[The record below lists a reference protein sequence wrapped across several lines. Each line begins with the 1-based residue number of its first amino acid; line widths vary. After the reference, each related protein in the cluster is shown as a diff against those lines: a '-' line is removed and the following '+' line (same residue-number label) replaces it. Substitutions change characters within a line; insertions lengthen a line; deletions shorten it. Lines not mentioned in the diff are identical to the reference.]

1 MNRHIP
7 LLFILT
13 CLSAVSVFA
22 QQPATRRLANYA
34 NNISRFTKDCPQ
46 EKVYLHFDNTGY
58 YAGDT
63 IWFKAYT
70 VTADEV
76 KPTTLS
82 RVLHVELLTPRG
94 EVTDSR
100 KLKIQDGQC
109 HGEFALPR
117 DCKGGFYE
125 VRAYTRAM
133 LNFGDTHIFSR
144 VFPIYSEPEQA
155 GNYQEKDMDSFAG
168 EKKERPEPEKADRV
182 NLYFFPE
189 GGHAVL
195 GIPARVAFRATGK
208 NGEDINV
215 TGTLYNANHEP
226 VASLATIHQGM
237 GVFEF
242 TPQAQEYEATVNYEG
257 KEYTIPFKDILS
269 EGYTMNVDN
278 LNPDLMRIS
287 VHKSDSLPNDTIAVS
302 VTCRGK
308 LCTVEAFVLGKEPY
322 AFRISK
328 EKLPAG
334 CIQVTAFNAAG
345 DILAERLAFN
355 TRNDM
360 FVPIR
365 VTQDKTSY
373 KPFEEVNLQFDVH
386 DPSGKPVETTFS
398 LAVRDAATT
407 PRTAYQDNILTDLL
421 LSSDVKGYIQDP
433 MQYFTDDSRATRTK
447 LDLLMM
453 VQGWRRYSW
462 QQMAGVKPIKINHFA
477 EEGLTLWGKV
487 KTLVKN
493 KPRAN
498 ADILFWMKNDS
509 LKAEVHGS
517 GHTDEQGNFYCIL
530 PDSVD
535 ITGKWSLTLSVSDE
549 GKQRHSQILINR
561 HFSPEKRSY
570 TFFDTYVNDSVAHLE
585 ADTLGKINMAETQM
599 LQEVEVKKYLPRKLF
614 TPEMVMDVEK
624 DINECLDKGEDV
636 PPTIGEYVAARHPVI
651 TYDETC
657 QMYTYGNMAFA
668 KRIKYVL
675 FRLICQEK
683 DRPKFRHIP
692 VYDIDIS
699 SVRSI
704 RIHERNLEEI
714 RERYPN
720 LYISDVDEENKQK
733 QRYIDFENNEEEPL
747 SIDDTTFELR
757 AIVVAE
763 LYDEVYNDSRKGMRQ
778 TFYEGYSPV
787 KECYNL
793 KSSNEALGYL
803 NYRRTLYWNPDVKT
817 DAEGKASIRLFN
829 NGTCRKMEISA
840 EGCDGGT
847 PVISSD
853 VPSTH

>member
-1 MNRHIP
+1 MKHFRYIAA
-7 LLFILT
+7 LLLWMG
-13 CLSAVSVFA
+13 CLGAFA

-109 HGEFALPR
+109 HGEFALPK

-144 VFPIYSEPEQA
+144 VFPVYSEPEQA

-182 NLYFFPE
+182 NLHFFPE

-215 TGTLYNANHEP
+215 TGTLYNASHEP

-433 MQYFTDDSRATRTK
+433 MQYFTDDSRTTRTK

-487 KTLVKN
+487 QTLVRN

-498 ADILFWMKNDS
+498 ADILFWMNNDE
-509 LKAEVHGS
+509 LQGEVHGS

-535 ITGKWSLTLSVSDE
+535 ITGRWSLTLSVSDE

-599 LQEVEVKKYLPRKLF
+599 LQEVEVKKYLPRPIMQPDMEF
-614 TPEMVMDVEK
+614 DAEE
-624 DINECLDKGEDV
+624 DINRMLDKGGYFPSTVQEYAKYKYPILENSNSSTLIIYLLSCRKEDV
-636 PPTIGEYVAARHPVI
+636 
-651 TYDETC
+651 
-657 QMYTYGNMAFA
+657 A
-668 KRIKYVL
+668 KFK
-675 FRLICQEK
+675 
-683 DRPKFRHIP
+683 HIP
-692 VYDIDIS
+692 VADMDITNVKS
-699 SVRSI
+699 LQL
-704 RIHERNLEEI
+704 HTRNGVEI
-714 RERYPN
+714 LNRLSYCNPDASYLIDAIMDMKCRY
-720 LYISDVDEENKQK
+720 L
-733 QRYIDFENNEEEPL
+733 
-747 SIDDTTFELR
+747 
-757 AIVVAE
+757 IVVAE

-793 KSSNEALGYL
+793 KSTEEALGSL

-829 NGTCRKMEISA
+829 NGTCRKIEISA
-840 EGCDGGT
+840 EGCDGKYILT
-847 PVISSD
+847 NSPL
-853 VPSTH
+853 

>member
-1 MNRHIP
+1 MKHLRYIAA
-7 LLFILT
+7 LLLWMG
-13 CLSAVSVFA
+13 CLGVFA
-22 QQPATRRLANYA
+22 QQSATRRLANYA

-109 HGEFALPR
+109 HGEFALPK

-144 VFPIYSEPEQA
+144 VFPVYNEPEQA
-155 GNYQEKDMDSFAG
+155 GNYQEKEMDSFAG

-182 NLYFFPE
+182 NLHFFPE

-215 TGTLYNANHEP
+215 TGTLYNASHEP

-242 TPQAQEYEATVNYEG
+242 TPQAQEYETTVNYEG

-287 VHKSDSLPNDTIAVS
+287 VQKSEALPNDTIAVS

-322 AFRISK
+322 AFRIPK

-355 TRNDM
+355 TRKDM

-433 MQYFTDDSRATRTK
+433 MQYFTDDSRTTRTK

-487 KTLVKN
+487 QTLVRN

-498 ADILFWMKNDS
+498 ADILFWMNNDE
-509 LKAEVHGS
+509 LQGEVHGS

-535 ITGKWSLTLSVSDE
+535 ITGKWSLTLSVSNE

-570 TFFDTYVNDSVAHLE
+570 TFFDTYVNDSVAPLE

-599 LQEVEVKKYLPRKLF
+599 LQEVEVKKYLPRPIMQPDMEF
-614 TPEMVMDVEK
+614 DAEE
-624 DINECLDKGEDV
+624 DINRMLDKGGYFPSTVQEYAKYKYPILENSNSSTLIIYLLSCRKEDV
-636 PPTIGEYVAARHPVI
+636 
-651 TYDETC
+651 
-657 QMYTYGNMAFA
+657 A
-668 KRIKYVL
+668 KFK
-675 FRLICQEK
+675 
-683 DRPKFRHIP
+683 HIP
-692 VYDIDIS
+692 VADMDITNVKS
-699 SVRSI
+699 LQL
-704 RIHERNLEEI
+704 HTRNGVEI
-714 RERYPN
+714 LNRLSYCNPDASYLIDAIMDMKCRY
-720 LYISDVDEENKQK
+720 
-733 QRYIDFENNEEEPL
+733 F
-747 SIDDTTFELR
+747 
-757 AIVVAE
+757 IVVAE

-793 KSSNEALGYL
+793 KSTEEALGSL

-840 EGCDGGT
+840 EGCDSGT

>member
-1 MNRHIP
+1 MKHLRYIAA
-7 LLFILT
+7 LLLWMG
-13 CLSAVSVFA
+13 CLGVFA
-22 QQPATRRLANYA
+22 QQSATRRLANYA

-373 KPFEEVNLQFDVH
+373 KPF
-386 DPSGKPVETTFS
+386 
-398 LAVRDAATT
+398 
-407 PRTAYQDNILTDLL
+407 
-421 LSSDVKGYIQDP
+421 
-433 MQYFTDDSRATRTK
+433 
-447 LDLLMM
+447 
-453 VQGWRRYSW
+453 
-462 QQMAGVKPIKINHFA
+462 
-477 EEGLTLWGKV
+477 
-487 KTLVKN
+487 
-493 KPRAN
+493 
-498 ADILFWMKNDS
+498 
-509 LKAEVHGS
+509 
-517 GHTDEQGNFYCIL
+517 
-530 PDSVD
+530 
-535 ITGKWSLTLSVSDE
+535 
-549 GKQRHSQILINR
+549 
-561 HFSPEKRSY
+561 
-570 TFFDTYVNDSVAHLE
+570 
-585 ADTLGKINMAETQM
+585 
-599 LQEVEVKKYLPRKLF
+599 
-614 TPEMVMDVEK
+614 
-624 DINECLDKGEDV
+624 
-636 PPTIGEYVAARHPVI
+636 
-651 TYDETC
+651 
-657 QMYTYGNMAFA
+657 
-668 KRIKYVL
+668 
-675 FRLICQEK
+675 
-683 DRPKFRHIP
+683 
-692 VYDIDIS
+692 
-699 SVRSI
+699 
-704 RIHERNLEEI
+704 
-714 RERYPN
+714 
-720 LYISDVDEENKQK
+720 
-733 QRYIDFENNEEEPL
+733 
-747 SIDDTTFELR
+747 
-757 AIVVAE
+757 
-763 LYDEVYNDSRKGMRQ
+763 
-778 TFYEGYSPV
+778 
-787 KECYNL
+787 
-793 KSSNEALGYL
+793 
-803 NYRRTLYWNPDVKT
+803 
-817 DAEGKASIRLFN
+817 
-829 NGTCRKMEISA
+829 
-840 EGCDGGT
+840 
-847 PVISSD
+847 
-853 VPSTH
+853 

>member
-1 MNRHIP
+1 MNRRIP

-13 CLSAVSVFA
+13 CLSAVSVLA

-109 HGEFALPR
+109 HGEFALPK

-144 VFPIYSEPEQA
+144 VFPVYSEPEQA

-182 NLYFFPE
+182 NLHFFPE

-208 NGEDINV
+208 NGEDISV
-215 TGTLYNANHEP
+215 TGTLYNASHEP

-287 VHKSDSLPNDTIAVS
+287 VQKSEALPNDTIAVS

-308 LCTVEAFVLGKEPY
+308 LCAIEAFVLGKEPY
-322 AFRISK
+322 AFRIPK

-334 CIQVTAFNAAG
+334 CIQVTAFNATG

-355 TRNDM
+355 TRKDM

-365 VTQDKTSY
+365 VTQERTVRGFTGFSGREGT
-373 KPFEEVNLQFDVH
+373 EETEGSEIVYVTDHGTVYHRDLSCRYLKLSVQQAELDQVDSMRNEDGGKYYPCERCWKEGASVVFLTE
-386 DPSGKPVETTFS
+386 SGDRYHQS
-398 LAVRDAATT
+398 LNCSSLVRGIHAVRIWETGGR
-407 PRTAYQDNILTDLL
+407 P
-421 LSSDVKGYIQDP
+421 P
-433 MQYFTDDSRATRTK
+433 
-447 LDLLMM
+447 
-453 VQGWRRYSW
+453 
-462 QQMAGVKPIKINHFA
+462 
-477 EEGLTLWGKV
+477 
-487 KTLVKN
+487 
-493 KPRAN
+493 
-498 ADILFWMKNDS
+498 
-509 LKAEVHGS
+509 
-517 GHTDEQGNFYCIL
+517 C
-530 PDSVD
+530 SV
-535 ITGKWSLTLSVSDE
+535 
-549 GKQRHSQILINR
+549 
-561 HFSPEKRSY
+561 
-570 TFFDTYVNDSVAHLE
+570 
-585 ADTLGKINMAETQM
+585 
-599 LQEVEVKKYLPRKLF
+599 
-614 TPEMVMDVEK
+614 
-624 DINECLDKGEDV
+624 C
-636 PPTIGEYVAARHPVI
+636 
-651 TYDETC
+651 
-657 QMYTYGNMAFA
+657 
-668 KRIKYVL
+668 
-675 FRLICQEK
+675 
-683 DRPKFRHIP
+683 
-692 VYDIDIS
+692 
-699 SVRSI
+699 
-704 RIHERNLEEI
+704 
-714 RERYPN
+714 
-720 LYISDVDEENKQK
+720 
-733 QRYIDFENNEEEPL
+733 
-747 SIDDTTFELR
+747 
-757 AIVVAE
+757 
-763 LYDEVYNDSRKGMRQ
+763 
-778 TFYEGYSPV
+778 
-787 KECYNL
+787 
-793 KSSNEALGYL
+793 
-803 NYRRTLYWNPDVKT
+803 
-817 DAEGKASIRLFN
+817 
-829 NGTCRKMEISA
+829 
-840 EGCDGGT
+840 GG
-847 PVISSD
+847 
-853 VPSTH
+853 

>member
-1 MNRHIP
+1 M
-7 LLFILT
+7 
-13 CLSAVSVFA
+13 
-22 QQPATRRLANYA
+22 
-34 NNISRFTKDCPQ
+34 
-46 EKVYLHFDNTGY
+46 
-58 YAGDT
+58 
-63 IWFKAYT
+63 
-70 VTADEV
+70 
-76 KPTTLS
+76 
-82 RVLHVELLTPRG
+82 
-94 EVTDSR
+94 
-100 KLKIQDGQC
+100 
-109 HGEFALPR
+109 
-117 DCKGGFYE
+117 
-125 VRAYTRAM
+125 
-133 LNFGDTHIFSR
+133 
-144 VFPIYSEPEQA
+144 
-155 GNYQEKDMDSFAG
+155 
-168 EKKERPEPEKADRV
+168 
-182 NLYFFPE
+182 
-189 GGHAVL
+189 
-195 GIPARVAFRATGK
+195 
-208 NGEDINV
+208 
-215 TGTLYNANHEP
+215 
-226 VASLATIHQGM
+226 
-237 GVFEF
+237 
-242 TPQAQEYEATVNYEG
+242 
-257 KEYTIPFKDILS
+257 
-269 EGYTMNVDN
+269 
-278 LNPDLMRIS
+278 
-287 VHKSDSLPNDTIAVS
+287 
-302 VTCRGK
+302 
-308 LCTVEAFVLGKEPY
+308 
-322 AFRISK
+322 
-328 EKLPAG
+328 
-334 CIQVTAFNAAG
+334 
-345 DILAERLAFN
+345 
-355 TRNDM
+355 
-360 FVPIR
+360 
-365 VTQDKTSY
+365 
-373 KPFEEVNLQFDVH
+373 
-386 DPSGKPVETTFS
+386 
-398 LAVRDAATT
+398 
-407 PRTAYQDNILTDLL
+407 
-421 LSSDVKGYIQDP
+421 
-433 MQYFTDDSRATRTK
+433 
-447 LDLLMM
+447 
-453 VQGWRRYSW
+453 
-462 QQMAGVKPIKINHFA
+462 
-477 EEGLTLWGKV
+477 
-487 KTLVKN
+487 
-493 KPRAN
+493 
-498 ADILFWMKNDS
+498 
-509 LKAEVHGS
+509 
-517 GHTDEQGNFYCIL
+517 
-530 PDSVD
+530 D

-763 LYDEVYNDSRKGMRQ
+763 LYDEVYNDTRKGVRQ

-803 NYRRTLYWNPDVKT
+803 NYRRTLYWNPDVRT
-817 DAEGKASIRLFN
+817 DAEGKVSIRLFN

-847 PVISSD
+847 PVVSSD

>member
-109 HGEFALPR
+109 HGEFALPK

-144 VFPIYSEPEQA
+144 VFPVYNEPEQA
-155 GNYQEKDMDSFAG
+155 GNYQEKEMDSFAG

-182 NLYFFPE
+182 NLHFFPE

-208 NGEDINV
+208 NGEDISV
-215 TGTLYNANHEP
+215 TGTLYNASREP

-287 VHKSDSLPNDTIAVS
+287 VQKSEALPNDTIAVS

-322 AFRISK
+322 AFRIPK

-334 CIQVTAFNAAG
+334 CIQVTAFNATG

-433 MQYFTDDSRATRTK
+433 MQYFTDESRTTRTK

-462 QQMAGVKPIKINHFA
+462 QQMAGVKPIKIKHFA

-487 KTLVKN
+487 QTLVRN

-498 ADILFWMKNDS
+498 ADILFWMNNDE
-509 LKAEVHGS
+509 LQGEVHGS

-535 ITGKWSLTLSVSDE
+535 ITGKWSLTLSVSED

-570 TFFDTYVNDSVAHLE
+570 TFFDTYVNDSIDSAAGE
-585 ADTLGKINMAETQM
+585 SQKKNKMDETQI
-599 LQEVEVKKYLPRKLF
+599 LQEVEVKRYRTREIMRPD
-614 TPEMVMDVEK
+614 MVFDAEE
-624 DINECLDKGEDV
+624 DINRILDQGGNIPSTV
-636 PPTIGEYVAARHPVI
+636 QEYAEYKYPVLENSNPSTVI
-651 TYDETC
+651 L
-657 QMYTYGNMAFA
+657 
-668 KRIKYVL
+668 YVL
-675 FRLICQEK
+675 SCQKK
-683 DRPKFRHIP
+683 DAPKFRHIP
-692 VYDIDIS
+692 AAEMDITNVKDLQLHTRNGVEVLKHLSFCNPGADSLIT
-699 SVRSI
+699 SVM
-704 RIHERNLEEI
+704 NANN
-714 RERYPN
+714 RY
-720 LYISDVDEENKQK
+720 
-733 QRYIDFENNEEEPL
+733 F
-747 SIDDTTFELR
+747 
-757 AIVVAE
+757 IVVAQ
-763 LYDEVYNDSRKGMRQ
+763 LYDEVYNDTRKGVRQ
-778 TFYEGYSPV
+778 TYYEGYSPV

-793 KSSNEALGYL
+793 KSSDEALGYL

-817 DAEGKASIRLFN
+817 DAEGKANIRLFN

-840 EGCDGGT
+840 EGCDGKYILT
-847 PVISSD
+847 DSPL
-853 VPSTH
+853 

>member
-109 HGEFALPR
+109 HGEFALPK

-144 VFPIYSEPEQA
+144 VFPVYNEPEQA
-155 GNYQEKDMDSFAG
+155 GNYQEKEMDSFAG

-182 NLYFFPE
+182 NLHFFPE

-208 NGEDINV
+208 NGEDISV

-287 VHKSDSLPNDTIAVS
+287 VQKSEALPNDTIAVS

-322 AFRISK
+322 AFRIPK

-334 CIQVTAFNAAG
+334 CIQVTAFNATG

-433 MQYFTDDSRATRTK
+433 MQYFTDESRTTRTK

-462 QQMAGVKPIKINHFA
+462 QQMAGVKPIKIKHFA

-487 KTLVKN
+487 QTLVRN

-498 ADILFWMKNDS
+498 ADILFWMNNDE
-509 LKAEVHGS
+509 LQGEVHGS

-535 ITGKWSLTLSVSDE
+535 ITGKWSLTLSVSED

-570 TFFDTYVNDSVAHLE
+570 TFFDTYVNDSIDSAAGE
-585 ADTLGKINMAETQM
+585 SQKKNKMDETQI
-599 LQEVEVKKYLPRKLF
+599 LQEVEVKRYRTREIMRPD
-614 TPEMVMDVEK
+614 MVFDAEE
-624 DINECLDKGEDV
+624 DINRILDQGGNIPSTV
-636 PPTIGEYVAARHPVI
+636 QEYAEYKYPVLENSNPSTVI
-651 TYDETC
+651 L
-657 QMYTYGNMAFA
+657 
-668 KRIKYVL
+668 YVL
-675 FRLICQEK
+675 SCQKK
-683 DRPKFRHIP
+683 DAPKFRHIP
-692 VYDIDIS
+692 AAEMDITNVKDLQLHTRNGVEVLKHLSFCNPGADSLIT
-699 SVRSI
+699 SVM
-704 RIHERNLEEI
+704 NANN
-714 RERYPN
+714 RY
-720 LYISDVDEENKQK
+720 
-733 QRYIDFENNEEEPL
+733 F
-747 SIDDTTFELR
+747 
-757 AIVVAE
+757 IVVAQ
-763 LYDEVYNDSRKGMRQ
+763 LYDEVYNDTRKGVRQ
-778 TFYEGYSPV
+778 TYYEGYSPV

-793 KSSNEALGYL
+793 KSSDEALGYL

-817 DAEGKASIRLFN
+817 DAEGKANIRLFN

-840 EGCDGGT
+840 EGCDGKYILT
-847 PVISSD
+847 DSPL
-853 VPSTH
+853 

>member
-1 MNRHIP
+1 MKRFRYIAA
-7 LLFILT
+7 LLLWMG
-13 CLSAVSVFA
+13 CLGVFA

-70 VTADEV
+70 VTANEV

-82 RVLHVELLTPRG
+82 RVLHVELLTPWG

-109 HGEFALPR
+109 HGEFALPK

-144 VFPIYSEPEQA
+144 VFPIYNEPEQA

-182 NLYFFPE
+182 NLHFFPE

-195 GIPARVAFRATGK
+195 GIPARMAFRATGK
-208 NGEDINV
+208 NGEDISV

-287 VHKSDSLPNDTIAVS
+287 VQKSEALPNDTIAVS

-308 LCTVEAFVLGKEPY
+308 LCAIEAFVLGKEPY

-433 MQYFTDDSRATRTK
+433 MQYFTDDSRTTRTK

-462 QQMAGVKPIKINHFA
+462 QQMAGVKPIKIKHFA

-487 KTLVKN
+487 QTLVRN

-498 ADILFWMKNDS
+498 ADILFWMNNDE
-509 LKAEVHGS
+509 LQGEVHGS

-535 ITGKWSLTLSVSDE
+535 ITGKWSLTLSVSED

-561 HFSPEKRSY
+561 NFSPEKRSY
-570 TFFDTYVNDSVAHLE
+570 TFFDTYVNDSIAHLE

-599 LQEVEVKKYLPRKLF
+599 LQEVEVKKYLPRPIMQPDMEF
-614 TPEMVMDVEK
+614 DAEE
-624 DINECLDKGEDV
+624 DINRMLDKGGYFPSTVQEYAKYKYPILENSNSSTLIIYLLSCRKEDV
-636 PPTIGEYVAARHPVI
+636 
-651 TYDETC
+651 
-657 QMYTYGNMAFA
+657 A
-668 KRIKYVL
+668 KFK
-675 FRLICQEK
+675 
-683 DRPKFRHIP
+683 HIP
-692 VYDIDIS
+692 VADMDITNVKS
-699 SVRSI
+699 LQL
-704 RIHERNLEEI
+704 HTRNGVEI
-714 RERYPN
+714 LNRLSYCNPDASYLIDAIMDMKCRY
-720 LYISDVDEENKQK
+720 
-733 QRYIDFENNEEEPL
+733 F
-747 SIDDTTFELR
+747 
-757 AIVVAE
+757 IVVAE

-793 KSSNEALGYL
+793 KSTEEALGSL

-817 DAEGKASIRLFN
+817 DAEGKANIRLFN

-840 EGCDGGT
+840 EGCDGKYILT
-847 PVISSD
+847 DSPL
-853 VPSTH
+853 

>member
-1 MNRHIP
+1 MKHFRYIAA
-7 LLFILT
+7 LLLWMG
-13 CLSAVSVFA
+13 CLGVFA

-109 HGEFALPR
+109 HGEFALPK

-182 NLYFFPE
+182 NLHFFPE

-208 NGEDINV
+208 NGEDISV

-308 LCTVEAFVLGKEPY
+308 LCAIEAFVLGKEPY

-433 MQYFTDDSRATRTK
+433 MQYFTDESRTTRTK

-462 QQMAGVKPIKINHFA
+462 QQMAGVKPIKIKHFA

-599 LQEVEVKKYLPRKLF
+599 LQEVEVKKYLPRPIMQPDMEF
-614 TPEMVMDVEK
+614 DAEE
-624 DINECLDKGEDV
+624 DINRMLDKGGYFPSTVQEYAKYKYPILENSNSSTLIIYLLSCRKEDV
-636 PPTIGEYVAARHPVI
+636 
-651 TYDETC
+651 
-657 QMYTYGNMAFA
+657 A
-668 KRIKYVL
+668 KFK
-675 FRLICQEK
+675 
-683 DRPKFRHIP
+683 HIP
-692 VYDIDIS
+692 VADMDITNVKS
-699 SVRSI
+699 LQL
-704 RIHERNLEEI
+704 HTRNGVEI
-714 RERYPN
+714 LNRLSYCNPDASYLIDAIMDMKCRY
-720 LYISDVDEENKQK
+720 L
-733 QRYIDFENNEEEPL
+733 
-747 SIDDTTFELR
+747 
-757 AIVVAE
+757 IVVAE

-793 KSSNEALGYL
+793 KSTEEALGSL

-817 DAEGKASIRLFN
+817 DAEGKANIRLFN
-829 NGTCRKMEISA
+829 NSTCRKMEISA

>member
-1 MNRHIP
+1 MNRRIP
-7 LLFILT
+7 LFIALA
-13 CLSAVSVFA
+13 CLSAMSVFA

-34 NNISRFTKDCPQ
+34 NNISHFTKDCPQ

-109 HGEFALPR
+109 HGEFALPKG
-117 DCKGGFYE
+117 CKGGFYE

-182 NLYFFPE
+182 NLHFFPE

-208 NGEDINV
+208 NGEDISV
-215 TGTLYNANHEP
+215 TGTLYNASHEP

-322 AFRISK
+322 AFRIPK

-355 TRNDM
+355 TRKDM

-398 LAVRDAATT
+398 LAVRDAATS

-421 LSSDVKGYIQDP
+421 LSSDVKGYIQNP

-535 ITGKWSLTLSVSDE
+535 ITGKWSLTLSVSED

-561 HFSPEKRSY
+561 NFSPEKRSY
-570 TFFDTYVNDSVAHLE
+570 TFFDTYVNDSIDSAAGE
-585 ADTLGKINMAETQM
+585 SQKKNKMDETQI
-599 LQEVEVKKYLPRKLF
+599 LQEVEVKRYRTREIMRPD
-614 TPEMVMDVEK
+614 MVFDAEE
-624 DINECLDKGEDV
+624 DINRILDQGGNIPSTV
-636 PPTIGEYVAARHPVI
+636 REYAEYKYPVLENSNPSTVI
-651 TYDETC
+651 L
-657 QMYTYGNMAFA
+657 
-668 KRIKYVL
+668 YVL
-675 FRLICQEK
+675 SCQKK
-683 DRPKFRHIP
+683 DAPKFRHIP
-692 VYDIDIS
+692 AAEMDITNVKDLQL
-699 SVRSI
+699 
-704 RIHERNLEEI
+704 HTRNGVEVLKHLSFCNPGADSLI
-714 RERYPN
+714 TNIMNSNNRYF
-720 LYISDVDEENKQK
+720 I
-733 QRYIDFENNEEEPL
+733 
-747 SIDDTTFELR
+747 
-757 AIVVAE
+757 IVAQ
-763 LYDEVYNDSRKGMRQ
+763 LHDEVYNDARKGVRQ
-778 TFYEGYSPV
+778 TYYEGYSPV

-793 KSSNEALGYL
+793 KSSDEALGYL

-817 DAEGKASIRLFN
+817 DAEGKASIRVYN

-840 EGCDGGT
+840 EGCDGKH
-847 PVISSD
+847 ILLLQ
-853 VPSTH
+853 

>member
-1 MNRHIP
+1 MNRRIP

-13 CLSAVSVFA
+13 CLNAVSVLA

-109 HGEFALPR
+109 HGEFALPK

-182 NLYFFPE
+182 NLHFFPE

-215 TGTLYNANHEP
+215 TGTLYNASREP

-257 KEYTIPFKDILS
+257 KEYTIPFKDILA
-269 EGYTMNVDN
+269 EGYVMNVDN

-287 VHKSDSLPNDTIAVS
+287 VQKSEALPNDTIAVS

-308 LCTVEAFVLGKEPY
+308 LCAVEAFVLGKEPY
-322 AFRISK
+322 AFRIPK

-355 TRNDM
+355 TRKDM

-386 DPSGKPVETTFS
+386 DPSGKPLETTFS
-398 LAVRDAATT
+398 LAVRDAATS

-433 MQYFTDDSRATRTK
+433 MQYFTDDSRTTRTK

-462 QQMAGVKPIKINHFA
+462 QQMAGVKPIKIKHFA

-487 KTLVKN
+487 QTLVRN

-498 ADILFWMKNDS
+498 ADILFWMKNDE
-509 LKAEVHGS
+509 LQGEVHGS
-517 GHTDEQGNFYCIL
+517 GHTDGQGNFYCIL

-535 ITGKWSLTLSVSDE
+535 ITGKWSLTLSVSDD
-549 GKQRHSQILINR
+549 GKQKNSQILINR

-570 TFFDTYVNDSVAHLE
+570 TFFDTYVNDSIDAATDE
-585 ADTLGKINMAETQM
+585 AQNGNKMAETQI
-599 LQEVEVKKYLPRKLF
+599 LQEVEVKKYRTREIMRPD
-614 TPEMVMDVEK
+614 MVFDAEE
-624 DINECLDKGEDV
+624 DINRILDQGGNIPSTV
-636 PPTIGEYVAARHPVI
+636 REYAEYKYPVLENSNPSTVI
-651 TYDETC
+651 L
-657 QMYTYGNMAFA
+657 
-668 KRIKYVL
+668 YVL
-675 FRLICQEK
+675 SCQKK
-683 DRPKFRHIP
+683 DVPKFRHIP
-692 VYDIDIS
+692 AAEMDITNVKDLQLYTRNGVEVLKHLSYCNPGADSLIT
-699 SVRSI
+699 SVM
-704 RIHERNLEEI
+704 NANN
-714 RERYPN
+714 RY
-720 LYISDVDEENKQK
+720 
-733 QRYIDFENNEEEPL
+733 F
-747 SIDDTTFELR
+747 
-757 AIVVAE
+757 IVVAQ
-763 LYDEVYNDSRKGMRQ
+763 LYDEVYNDTRKGVRQ
-778 TFYEGYSPV
+778 TYYEGYSPV

-793 KSSNEALGYL
+793 KSSDEALGYL

-817 DAEGKASIRLFN
+817 DAEGKANIRLYN

-840 EGCDGGT
+840 EGCDGKHILT
-847 PVISSD
+847 DSPV
-853 VPSTH
+853 

>member
-76 KPTTLS
+76 RPTTLS

-109 HGEFALPR
+109 HGEFALPK

-144 VFPIYSEPEQA
+144 VFPVYNEPEQA
-155 GNYQEKDMDSFAG
+155 GNYQEKEMDSFAG

-182 NLYFFPE
+182 NLHFFPE

-242 TPQAQEYEATVNYEG
+242 TPRAQEYEATVNYEG
-257 KEYTIPFKDILS
+257 KEYTIPFKDILA

-287 VHKSDSLPNDTIAVS
+287 VQKSEALPNDTIAVS

-308 LCTVEAFVLGKEPY
+308 LCAVEAFVLGKEPY
-322 AFRISK
+322 AFRIPK

-355 TRNDM
+355 NRMNLFTSIKTT
-360 FVPIR
+360 V
-365 VTQDKTSY
+365 DKTTY

-433 MQYFTDDSRATRTK
+433 MQYFTDDSRTTRTK

-462 QQMAGVKPIKINHFA
+462 QQTAGVKPIKIKHFA

-487 KTLVKN
+487 QTLVRN

-498 ADILFWMKNDS
+498 ADILFWMKNDE
-509 LKAEVHGS
+509 LQGEVHGS
-517 GHTDEQGNFYCIL
+517 GHTDGQGNFYCIL

-535 ITGKWSLTLSVSDE
+535 ITGKWSLTLSVSDD
-549 GKQRHSQILINR
+549 GKQKNSQILINR

-570 TFFDTYVNDSVAHLE
+570 TFFDTYVNDSIDSAAGE
-585 ADTLGKINMAETQM
+585 SQKKNKMDETQI
-599 LQEVEVKKYLPRKLF
+599 LQEVEVKRYRTREIMRPD
-614 TPEMVMDVEK
+614 MVFDAEE
-624 DINECLDKGEDV
+624 DINRILDQGGNIPSTV
-636 PPTIGEYVAARHPVI
+636 REYAEYKYPVLENSNPSTVI
-651 TYDETC
+651 L
-657 QMYTYGNMAFA
+657 
-668 KRIKYVL
+668 YVL
-675 FRLICQEK
+675 SCQKK
-683 DRPKFRHIP
+683 DAPKFRHIP
-692 VYDIDIS
+692 AAEMDITNVKDLQL
-699 SVRSI
+699 
-704 RIHERNLEEI
+704 HTRNGVEVLKHLSFCNPGADSLI
-714 RERYPN
+714 TNIMNSNNRYF
-720 LYISDVDEENKQK
+720 I
-733 QRYIDFENNEEEPL
+733 
-747 SIDDTTFELR
+747 
-757 AIVVAE
+757 IVAQ
-763 LYDEVYNDSRKGMRQ
+763 LHDEVYNDARKGVRQ
-778 TFYEGYSPV
+778 TYYEGYSPV

-793 KSSNEALGYL
+793 KSSDEALGYL

-817 DAEGKASIRLFN
+817 DAEGKASIRVYN

-840 EGCDGGT
+840 EGCDGEH
-847 PVISSD
+847 ILLLQ
-853 VPSTH
+853 

>member
-1 MNRHIP
+1 MKHLRYIAA
-7 LLFILT
+7 LLLWMG
-13 CLSAVSVFA
+13 CLGVLA

-182 NLYFFPE
+182 NLHFFPE

-195 GIPARVAFRATGK
+195 GIPTRVAFRATGK

-215 TGTLYNANHEP
+215 TGTLYNASREP

-257 KEYTIPFKDILS
+257 KEYTIPFKDILA

-322 AFRISK
+322 AFRIPK

-355 TRNDM
+355 TRKDM

-433 MQYFTDDSRATRTK
+433 MQYFTDESRTTRTK

-462 QQMAGVKPIKINHFA
+462 QQMAGVKPIKIKHFA

-493 KPRAN
+493 KPRA
-498 ADILFWMKNDS
+498 KNTPNKNSNPIIRLTSQRCSDFVAQRIHCGICH
-509 LKAEVHGS
+509 LS
-517 GHTDEQGNFYCIL
+517 GN
-530 PDSVD
+530 
-535 ITGKWSLTLSVSDE
+535 
-549 GKQRHSQILINR
+549 
-561 HFSPEKRSY
+561 
-570 TFFDTYVNDSVAHLE
+570 
-585 ADTLGKINMAETQM
+585 
-599 LQEVEVKKYLPRKLF
+599 
-614 TPEMVMDVEK
+614 
-624 DINECLDKGEDV
+624 
-636 PPTIGEYVAARHPVI
+636 
-651 TYDETC
+651 
-657 QMYTYGNMAFA
+657 
-668 KRIKYVL
+668 
-675 FRLICQEK
+675 
-683 DRPKFRHIP
+683 KFRP
-692 VYDIDIS
+692 
-699 SVRSI
+699 
-704 RIHERNLEEI
+704 
-714 RERYPN
+714 
-720 LYISDVDEENKQK
+720 
-733 QRYIDFENNEEEPL
+733 
-747 SIDDTTFELR
+747 
-757 AIVVAE
+757 
-763 LYDEVYNDSRKGMRQ
+763 
-778 TFYEGYSPV
+778 
-787 KECYNL
+787 
-793 KSSNEALGYL
+793 
-803 NYRRTLYWNPDVKT
+803 
-817 DAEGKASIRLFN
+817 
-829 NGTCRKMEISA
+829 
-840 EGCDGGT
+840 
-847 PVISSD
+847 
-853 VPSTH
+853 

>member
-1 MNRHIP
+1 MNRRIP

-34 NNISRFTKDCPQ
+34 NNISHFTKDCPQ

-182 NLYFFPE
+182 NLHFFPE

-195 GIPARVAFRATGK
+195 GIPTRVAFRATGK
-208 NGEDINV
+208 NGEDISV
-215 TGTLYNANHEP
+215 TGTLYNASREP

-287 VHKSDSLPNDTIAVS
+287 VQKSEALPNDTIAVS

-308 LCTVEAFVLGKEPY
+308 LCAIEAFVLGKEPY
-322 AFRISK
+322 AFRIPK

-355 TRNDM
+355 NRMNLFTSIKTT
-360 FVPIR
+360 V
-365 VTQDKTSY
+365 DKTTY

-433 MQYFTDDSRATRTK
+433 MQYFTDDSRTTRTK

-535 ITGKWSLTLSVSDE
+535 ITGKWSLTLSVSED

-561 HFSPEKRSY
+561 NFSPEKRSY
-570 TFFDTYVNDSVAHLE
+570 TFFDTYVNDSIDSAAGE
-585 ADTLGKINMAETQM
+585 SQKKNKMDETQI
-599 LQEVEVKKYLPRKLF
+599 LQEVEVKRYRTREIMRPD
-614 TPEMVMDVEK
+614 MVFDAEE
-624 DINECLDKGEDV
+624 DINRILDQGGNIPSTV
-636 PPTIGEYVAARHPVI
+636 REYAEYKYPVLENSNPSTVI
-651 TYDETC
+651 L
-657 QMYTYGNMAFA
+657 
-668 KRIKYVL
+668 YVL
-675 FRLICQEK
+675 SCQKK
-683 DRPKFRHIP
+683 DAPKFRHIP
-692 VYDIDIS
+692 AAEMDITNVKDLQL
-699 SVRSI
+699 
-704 RIHERNLEEI
+704 HTRNGVEVLKHLSFCNPGADSLI
-714 RERYPN
+714 TNIMNSNNRYF
-720 LYISDVDEENKQK
+720 I
-733 QRYIDFENNEEEPL
+733 
-747 SIDDTTFELR
+747 
-757 AIVVAE
+757 IVAQ
-763 LYDEVYNDSRKGMRQ
+763 LHDEVYNDARKGVRQ
-778 TFYEGYSPV
+778 TYYEGYSPV

-793 KSSNEALGYL
+793 KSSDEALGYL

-817 DAEGKASIRLFN
+817 DAEGKASIRVYN

-840 EGCDGGT
+840 EGCDGKH
-847 PVISSD
+847 ILLLQ
-853 VPSTH
+853 

>member
-1 MNRHIP
+1 MNRRIP
-7 LLFILT
+7 LFIALA
-13 CLSAVSVFA
+13 CLSAMSVFA

-34 NNISRFTKDCPQ
+34 NNISHFTKDCPQ

-109 HGEFALPR
+109 HGEFALPK

-144 VFPIYSEPEQA
+144 VFPVYNEPEQA
-155 GNYQEKDMDSFAG
+155 GNYQEKEMDSFAG

-182 NLYFFPE
+182 NLHFFPE

-242 TPQAQEYEATVNYEG
+242 TPRAQEYEATVNYEG
-257 KEYTIPFKDILS
+257 KEYTIPFKDILA
-269 EGYTMNVDN
+269 EGYVMNVDN

-287 VHKSDSLPNDTIAVS
+287 VQKSEALPNDTIAVS

-308 LCTVEAFVLGKEPY
+308 LCAVEAFVLGKEPY
-322 AFRISK
+322 AFRIPK

-355 TRNDM
+355 TRKDM

-386 DPSGKPVETTFS
+386 DPSGKPLETTFS
-398 LAVRDAATT
+398 LAVRDAATS

-433 MQYFTDDSRATRTK
+433 MQYFTDDSRTTRTK

-462 QQMAGVKPIKINHFA
+462 QQMAGVKPIKIKHFA

-487 KTLVKN
+487 QTLVRN

-498 ADILFWMKNDS
+498 ADILFWMKNDE
-509 LKAEVHGS
+509 LQGEVHGS
-517 GHTDEQGNFYCIL
+517 GHTDGQGNFYCIL

-535 ITGKWSLTLSVSDE
+535 ITGKWSLTLSVSDD
-549 GKQRHSQILINR
+549 GKQKNSQILINR

-570 TFFDTYVNDSVAHLE
+570 TFFDTYVNDSIDAATDE
-585 ADTLGKINMAETQM
+585 AQNGNKMAETQI
-599 LQEVEVKKYLPRKLF
+599 LQEVEVKKYRIREIMHPD
-614 TPEMVMDVEK
+614 MVFDAEE
-624 DINECLDKGEDV
+624 DINRILDQGGNIPSTVQEYAEYKYPVLENSNPSTLILYVISCQKKDV
-636 PPTIGEYVAARHPVI
+636 
-651 TYDETC
+651 
-657 QMYTYGNMAFA
+657 
-668 KRIKYVL
+668 
-675 FRLICQEK
+675 
-683 DRPKFRHIP
+683 PKFRHIP
-692 VYDIDIS
+692 AAEMDITNVKDLQLYTRNGVEVLKHLSYCNPGADSLIT
-699 SVRSI
+699 SVM
-704 RIHERNLEEI
+704 NANN
-714 RERYPN
+714 RY
-720 LYISDVDEENKQK
+720 
-733 QRYIDFENNEEEPL
+733 F
-747 SIDDTTFELR
+747 
-757 AIVVAE
+757 IVVAQ
-763 LYDEVYNDSRKGMRQ
+763 LYDEVYNDTRKGVRQ
-778 TFYEGYSPV
+778 TYYEGYSPV

-793 KSSNEALGYL
+793 KSSDEALGYL

-817 DAEGKASIRLFN
+817 DAEGKANIRLYN

-840 EGCDGGT
+840 EGCDGKHILT
-847 PVISSD
+847 DSPV
-853 VPSTH
+853 

>member
-109 HGEFALPR
+109 HGEFALPK

-144 VFPIYSEPEQA
+144 VFPVYNEPEQA
-155 GNYQEKDMDSFAG
+155 GNYQEKEMDSFAG

-182 NLYFFPE
+182 NLHFFPE

-208 NGEDINV
+208 NGEDISV
-215 TGTLYNANHEP
+215 TGTLYNASREP

-257 KEYTIPFKDILS
+257 KEYTIPFKDILA

-287 VHKSDSLPNDTIAVS
+287 VQKSEALPNDTIAVS

-322 AFRISK
+322 AFRIPK

-334 CIQVTAFNAAG
+334 CIQVTAFNATG

-355 TRNDM
+355 TRKDM

-398 LAVRDAATT
+398 LAVRDAATS

-433 MQYFTDDSRATRTK
+433 MQYFTDDSRTTRTK

-462 QQMAGVKPIKINHFA
+462 QQMAGVKPIKIKHFA

-487 KTLVKN
+487 QTLVRN

-498 ADILFWMKNDS
+498 ADILFWMNNDE
-509 LKAEVHGS
+509 LQGEVHGS

-535 ITGKWSLTLSVSDE
+535 ITGKWSLTLSVSED

-570 TFFDTYVNDSVAHLE
+570 TFFDTYVNDSIDSAAGE
-585 ADTLGKINMAETQM
+585 SQKKNKMDETQI
-599 LQEVEVKKYLPRKLF
+599 LQEVEVKRYRTREIMRPD
-614 TPEMVMDVEK
+614 MVFDAEE
-624 DINECLDKGEDV
+624 DINRILDQGGNIPSTV
-636 PPTIGEYVAARHPVI
+636 QEYAEYKYPVLENSNPSTVI
-651 TYDETC
+651 L
-657 QMYTYGNMAFA
+657 
-668 KRIKYVL
+668 YVL
-675 FRLICQEK
+675 SCQKK
-683 DRPKFRHIP
+683 DAPKFRHIP
-692 VYDIDIS
+692 AAEMDITNVKDLQLHTRNGVEVLKHLSFCNPGADSLIT
-699 SVRSI
+699 SVM
-704 RIHERNLEEI
+704 NANN
-714 RERYPN
+714 RY
-720 LYISDVDEENKQK
+720 
-733 QRYIDFENNEEEPL
+733 F
-747 SIDDTTFELR
+747 
-757 AIVVAE
+757 IVVAQ
-763 LYDEVYNDSRKGMRQ
+763 LYDEVYNDTRKGVRQ
-778 TFYEGYSPV
+778 TYYEGYSPV

-793 KSSNEALGYL
+793 KSSDEALGYL

-817 DAEGKASIRLFN
+817 DAEGKANIRLFN

-840 EGCDGGT
+840 EGCDGKYILT
-847 PVISSD
+847 DSPL
-853 VPSTH
+853 

>member
-109 HGEFALPR
+109 HGEFALPK

-144 VFPIYSEPEQA
+144 VFPVYNEPEQA
-155 GNYQEKDMDSFAG
+155 GNYQEKEMDSFAG

-182 NLYFFPE
+182 NLHFFPE

-195 GIPARVAFRATGK
+195 GIPARVAFRTTGK

-242 TPQAQEYEATVNYEG
+242 TPRAQEYEATVNYEG
-257 KEYTIPFKDILS
+257 KEYTIPFKDILA
-269 EGYTMNVDN
+269 EGYVMNVDN

-287 VHKSDSLPNDTIAVS
+287 VQKSEALPNDTIAVS

-308 LCTVEAFVLGKEPY
+308 LCAIEAFVLGKEPY

-355 TRNDM
+355 TRKDM

-386 DPSGKPVETTFS
+386 DPSGKPLETTFS
-398 LAVRDAATT
+398 LAVRDAATS

-433 MQYFTDDSRATRTK
+433 MQYFTDDSRTTRTK

-462 QQMAGVKPIKINHFA
+462 QQMAGVKPIKIKHFA

-487 KTLVKN
+487 QTLVRN

-498 ADILFWMKNDS
+498 ADILFWMKNDE
-509 LKAEVHGS
+509 LQGEVHGS
-517 GHTDEQGNFYCIL
+517 GHTDGQGNFYCIL

-535 ITGKWSLTLSVSDE
+535 ITGKWSLTLSVSDD
-549 GKQRHSQILINR
+549 GKQKNSQILINR

-570 TFFDTYVNDSVAHLE
+570 TFFDTYVNDSIDAATDE
-585 ADTLGKINMAETQM
+585 AQNGNKMAETQI
-599 LQEVEVKKYLPRKLF
+599 LQEVEVKKYRIREIMHPD
-614 TPEMVMDVEK
+614 MVFDAEE
-624 DINECLDKGEDV
+624 DINRILDQGGNIPSTVQEYAEYKYPVLENSNPSTLILYVISCQKKDV
-636 PPTIGEYVAARHPVI
+636 
-651 TYDETC
+651 
-657 QMYTYGNMAFA
+657 
-668 KRIKYVL
+668 
-675 FRLICQEK
+675 
-683 DRPKFRHIP
+683 PKFRHIP
-692 VYDIDIS
+692 AAEMDITNVKDLQLYTRNGVEVLKHLSYCNPGADSLIT
-699 SVRSI
+699 SVM
-704 RIHERNLEEI
+704 NANN
-714 RERYPN
+714 RY
-720 LYISDVDEENKQK
+720 
-733 QRYIDFENNEEEPL
+733 F
-747 SIDDTTFELR
+747 
-757 AIVVAE
+757 IVVAQ
-763 LYDEVYNDSRKGMRQ
+763 LYDEVYNDTRKGVRQ
-778 TFYEGYSPV
+778 TYYEGYSPV

-793 KSSNEALGYL
+793 KSSDEALGSL

-817 DAEGKASIRLFN
+817 DAEGKANIRLYN

-840 EGCDGGT
+840 EGCDGKYILT
-847 PVISSD
+847 DSPL
-853 VPSTH
+853 

>member
-109 HGEFALPR
+109 HGEFALPK

-144 VFPIYSEPEQA
+144 VFPVYSEPEQA

-182 NLYFFPE
+182 NLHFFPE

-208 NGEDINV
+208 NGEDISV
-215 TGTLYNANHEP
+215 TGTLYNASHEP

-242 TPQAQEYEATVNYEG
+242 TPLAQEYEATVNYEG
-257 KEYTIPFKDILS
+257 KEYTIPFKDILA

-287 VHKSDSLPNDTIAVS
+287 VQKSEALPNDTIAVS

-322 AFRISK
+322 AFRIPK

-355 TRNDM
+355 TRKDM

-433 MQYFTDDSRATRTK
+433 MQYFTDDSRTTRTK

-487 KTLVKN
+487 QTLVRN

-498 ADILFWMKNDS
+498 ADILFWMNNDE
-509 LKAEVHGS
+509 LQGEVHGS

-570 TFFDTYVNDSVAHLE
+570 TFFDTYVNDSIDSAAGE
-585 ADTLGKINMAETQM
+585 SQKKNKMDETQI
-599 LQEVEVKKYLPRKLF
+599 LQEVEVKRYRTREIMRPD
-614 TPEMVMDVEK
+614 MVFDAEE
-624 DINECLDKGEDV
+624 DINRILDQGGNIPSTV
-636 PPTIGEYVAARHPVI
+636 REYAEYKYPVLENSNPSTVI
-651 TYDETC
+651 L
-657 QMYTYGNMAFA
+657 
-668 KRIKYVL
+668 YVL
-675 FRLICQEK
+675 SCQKK
-683 DRPKFRHIP
+683 DAPKFRHIP
-692 VYDIDIS
+692 AAEMDITNVKDLQL
-699 SVRSI
+699 
-704 RIHERNLEEI
+704 HTRNGVEVLKHLSFCNPGADSLI
-714 RERYPN
+714 TNIMNSNNRYF
-720 LYISDVDEENKQK
+720 I
-733 QRYIDFENNEEEPL
+733 
-747 SIDDTTFELR
+747 
-757 AIVVAE
+757 IVAQ
-763 LYDEVYNDSRKGMRQ
+763 LHDEVYNDARKGVRQ
-778 TFYEGYSPV
+778 TYYEGYSPV

-793 KSSNEALGYL
+793 KSSDEALGYL

-817 DAEGKASIRLFN
+817 DAEGKASIRVYN

-840 EGCDGGT
+840 EGCDGKH
-847 PVISSD
+847 ILLLQ
-853 VPSTH
+853 

>member
-109 HGEFALPR
+109 HGEFALPK

-144 VFPIYSEPEQA
+144 VFPVYNEPEQA
-155 GNYQEKDMDSFAG
+155 GNYQEKEMDSFAG

-182 NLYFFPE
+182 NLHFFPE

-242 TPQAQEYEATVNYEG
+242 TPRAQEYEATVNYEG
-257 KEYTIPFKDILS
+257 KEYTIPFKDILA
-269 EGYTMNVDN
+269 EGYVMNVDN

-287 VHKSDSLPNDTIAVS
+287 VQKSEALPNDTIAVS

-308 LCTVEAFVLGKEPY
+308 LCAVEAFVLGKEPY
-322 AFRISK
+322 AFRIPK

-355 TRNDM
+355 NRMNLFTSIKTT
-360 FVPIR
+360 V
-365 VTQDKTSY
+365 DKTTY

-407 PRTAYQDNILTDLL
+407 PRTTYQDNILTDLL

-433 MQYFTDDSRATRTK
+433 MQYFTDDSRTTRTK

-487 KTLVKN
+487 QTLVRN

-498 ADILFWMKNDS
+498 ADILFWMNNDE
-509 LKAEVHGS
+509 LQGEVHGS

-535 ITGKWSLTLSVSDE
+535 ITGKWSLTLSVSED

-561 HFSPEKRSY
+561 NFSPEKRSY
-570 TFFDTYVNDSVAHLE
+570 TFFDTYVNDSIDSAAGE
-585 ADTLGKINMAETQM
+585 SQKKNKMDETQI
-599 LQEVEVKKYLPRKLF
+599 LQEVEVKRYRTREIMRPD
-614 TPEMVMDVEK
+614 MVFDAEE
-624 DINECLDKGEDV
+624 DINRILDQGGNIPSTV
-636 PPTIGEYVAARHPVI
+636 QEYAEYKYPVLENSNPSTVI
-651 TYDETC
+651 L
-657 QMYTYGNMAFA
+657 
-668 KRIKYVL
+668 YVL
-675 FRLICQEK
+675 SCQKK
-683 DRPKFRHIP
+683 DAPKFRHIP
-692 VYDIDIS
+692 AAEMDITNVKDLQL
-699 SVRSI
+699 
-704 RIHERNLEEI
+704 HTRNGVEVLKHLSFCNPGADSLI
-714 RERYPN
+714 TNIMNSNNRYF
-720 LYISDVDEENKQK
+720 I
-733 QRYIDFENNEEEPL
+733 
-747 SIDDTTFELR
+747 
-757 AIVVAE
+757 IVAQ
-763 LYDEVYNDSRKGMRQ
+763 LHDEVYNDARKGVRQ
-778 TFYEGYSPV
+778 TYYEGYSPV

-793 KSSNEALGYL
+793 KSSDEALGYL

-817 DAEGKASIRLFN
+817 DAEGKASIRVYN

-840 EGCDGGT
+840 EGCDGKH
-847 PVISSD
+847 ILLLQ
-853 VPSTH
+853 